1 MSYPRSLFRLDKN
14 REIGRLKKVFTD
26 TVHIVSPMSILKN
39 PMILI
44 AGVSM
49 ILVFGM
55 PYIMDNSKLSPLPL
69 PVCREAWLI
78 RYSG

>member
-1 MSYPRSLFRLDKN
+1 MSL
-14 REIGRLKKVFTD
+14 
-26 TVHIVSPMSILKN
+26 LKN

-55 PYIMDNSKLSPLPL
+55 PYIMDNSKFILPAPPEL
-69 PVCREAWLI
+69 NLTI
-78 RYSG
+78 TSSGS